1 MKKRNLYIA
10 GLACISAISFSA
22 CDKKLD
28 EIVPHNVLFEEQEF
42 ATPAGFTKTTVA
54 NYNSLTNSTTNYDK
68 NWFNLAEFRG
78 NNVKPI
84 DNTST
89 SSLTATQDIDA
100 FKFLNA
106 SSKDFGL
113 SHTFWSGSYRV
124 LLGVNTVLKHIQPG
138 ETDPVILQA
147 KAENLFLR
155 GMVFFNLVR
164 LYGRPYYQSPS
175 GNPGI
180 PLILQPVTA
189 ASDRPARA
197 SVEDTYKQI
206 ISDLTEAAQ
215 TFTQKKNNSYA
226 SRYAAY
232 GLLSRVYLYM
242 SGSFDQP
249 NTNYARLA
257 QQYAD
262 SVLLNGGYS
271 LLQGTAYTAYYSNSN
286 QANTE
291 TIWAINHDAATMS
304 IPTWFYQPTGQY
316 AGSSSYST
324 GQIKPSP
331 DLLDLLAP
339 GDLRRRFYITDK
351 YPGNNT
357 DTLSCNKYYYKY
369 TAVYYSNAPIH
380 YLRLAE
386 VYLNRAEARVKA
398 GDNAG
403 ALSDLN
409 VIRNRAG
416 VGVLSGISGQTL
428 FTEILKQRRLEL
440 AFEGHNSFD
449 YFRNGLPMVRSY
461 TSFNAQPLTIAATDA
476 KVVIRISDDVLAE
489 NGNIQQNNQ

>member
-1 MKKRNLYIA
+1 MA
-10 GLACISAISFSA
+10 FAFTG

-42 ATPAGFTKTTVA
+42 ATPAGFTKTTIG
-54 NYNSLTNSTTNYDK
+54 NYYSMTLSTINYDK
-68 NWFNLAEFRG
+68 SWFNLAEFRG

-89 SSLTATQDIDA
+89 SSLTASQDVDA
-100 FKFLNA
+100 FKFINA
-106 SSKDFGL
+106 SSKDFSL
-113 SHTFWSGSYRV
+113 SHTFWSASYRV
-124 LLGVNTVLKHIQPG
+124 LLGINTVLKHVQPG
-138 ETDPVILQA
+138 ETNAVIMQA

-155 GMVFFNLVR
+155 AVVFFNLVR
-164 LYGRPYYQSPS
+164 VYGRPYYQSPS
-175 GNPGI
+175 TNLGV
-180 PLILQPVTA
+180 PLILEPVVS

-197 SVEDTYKQI
+197 TVEDTYKQI
-206 ISDLTEAAQ
+206 ISDLTEAIQ
-215 TFTQKKNNSYA
+215 TFNEKKVNSFA

-232 GLLSRVYLYM
+232 ALLSRVYLYM
-242 SGSFDQP
+242 SGSFAQP
-249 NTNYARLA
+249 DVNYARLS

-262 SVLLNGGYS
+262 SVILNGGFT
-271 LLQGTAYTAYYSNSN
+271 LLQNTAYSAYYNNSN

-291 TIWAINHDAATMS
+291 TIWAINHDVATNTL
-304 IPTWFYQPTGQY
+304 PTWLYQPTGQY

-331 DLLDLLAP
+331 DLLGLLAP
-339 GDLRRRFYITDK
+339 NDLRRNFYFTDK

-357 DTLSCNKYYYKY
+357 DTLSCNKYLYKY
-369 TAVYYSNAPIH
+369 TAVYTSNAPVH

-386 VYLNRAEARVKA
+386 MYLNRAEARVKS
-398 GDNAG
+398 GDNGG

-409 VIRNRAG
+409 VIRKRAG
-416 VGVLSGISGQTL
+416 IGELSGISGETL

-440 AFEGHNSFD
+440 AFEGHNSYD
-449 YFRNGLPMVRSY
+449 DFRNGLPMVRSY
-461 TSFNAQPLTIAATDA
+461 NSFNAAPITISPTDA

-489 NGNIQQNNQ
+489 NGNVKQNNQ